1 MSTFL
6 AMSVSGGA
14 LILVIAVLRALFAQ
28 RLPRRLLCALWAVAL
43 LRLLLPVFPPSPLS
57 LLPAVESGGGEALPA
72 VAAPTAAPQTVVSTV
87 APGAATLDLRAVR
100 DESGSLTG
108 LRVATAEE
116 SAAGEDEMHEGDA
129 PPAAGRPARLRRGG
143 GRLVLTAKET
153 SR

>member
-14 LILVIAVLRALFAQ
+14 LILVIAVLRVLFAQ
-28 RLPRRLLCALWAVAL
+28 RLPRRLLCALWAAAL

-72 VAAPTAAPQTVVSTV
+72 VAAPTAAPQAVVSTV

-100 DESGSLTG
+100 DASGSLTG

-116 SAAGEDEMHEGDA
+116 SAAIAGDLHEDEA
-129 PPAAGRPARLRRGG
+129 PPQQGGPLGSVEPA
-143 GRLVLTAKET
+143 EDWY
-153 SR
+153 

>member
-57 LLPAVESGGGEALPA
+57 LFPAVESGGGEALPA
-72 VAAPTAAPQTVVSTV
+72 IAAAPTAAPQAVVSTV

-100 DESGSLTG
+100 DASGSLTG

-116 SAAGEDEMHEGDA
+116 SAAIAGDLREDEA
-129 PPAAGRPARLRRGG
+129 PPQQGGPLGSVEAA
-143 GRLVLTAKET
+143 EDWY
-153 SR
+153 

>member
-6 AMSVSGGA
+6 AMSLSGGA

-43 LRLLLPVFPPSPLS
+43 LRLLLPIFPPSPLS
-57 LLPAVESGGGEALPA
+57 LFPAVESGGGEALPA
-72 VAAPTAAPQTVVSTV
+72 IVAAPTVAPQTVVSTV

-100 DESGSLTG
+100 DASGSLTG

-116 SAAGEDEMHEGDA
+116 SAAIAGELHEDEA
-129 PPAAGRPARLRRGG
+129 PPQQGGPLGSVEAA
-143 GRLVLTAKET
+143 EDWY
-153 SR
+153 